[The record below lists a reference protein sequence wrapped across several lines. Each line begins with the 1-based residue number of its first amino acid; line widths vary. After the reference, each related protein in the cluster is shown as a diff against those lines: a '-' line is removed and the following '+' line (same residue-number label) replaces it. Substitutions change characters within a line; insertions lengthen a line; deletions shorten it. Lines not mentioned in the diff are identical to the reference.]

1 MNLEKNSIKKIN
13 EIIMKIMV
21 LNLKKKTKIRYEIEK
36 KIN

>member
-21 LNLKKKTKIRYEIEK
+21 LNLKKKNKNK
-36 KIN
+36 V

>member
-21 LNLKKKTKIRYEIEK
+21 LNLKKKKQK
-36 KIN
+36 